1 MAGVAVMITAMP
13 EDASLPE
20 HGNRHNTPALCRLRG
35 RKAGKCERR
44 EPSPPRPRPR
54 ESPPLGGVPKGSQ
67 GGISRPCAVSWGE
80 HNEHYVQ

>member
-1 MAGVAVMITAMP
+1 MASKGIIP
-13 EDASLPE
+13 G

-54 ESPPLGGVPKGSQ
+54 ESPLGGVPKGSQ
-67 GGISRPCAVSWGE
+67 GGDKPPVRRELGGT
-80 HNEHYVQ
+80 